1 MSAEKPQAEQSNDLI
16 QTLNAY
22 RQVVRDVVGV
32 LSASEKFQ
40 NDRSNG
46 EKEEAW
52 KGAFTKL
59 EIALSD
65 YAAYSKKQELPA
77 ELKQWIDEYN
87 PEVPRP
93 EGLSELQTHVSM
105 EAGYAARE
113 IRGVLK
119 ARGDERATAPMNE
132 IVSSVRQEQ
141 QNLLAAADQPGF
153 AARVNRQ
160 AGGTR
165 TPGA

>member
-1 MSAEKPQAEQSNDLI
+1 MSAEKPQSEQSNDLI

-40 NDRSNG
+40 KDRSNG
-46 EKEEAW
+46 EKEGAW
-52 KGAFTKL
+52 KAAFTKL

-65 YAAYSKKQELPA
+65 YAAYSGKCELPPA
-77 ELKQWIDEYN
+77 LKKWIDEYN
-87 PEVPRP
+87 PEIPRP

-113 IRGVLK
+113 IRGVLT
-119 ARGDERATAPMNE
+119 ARGDERVNSPMDE
-132 IVSSVRQEQ
+132 IVASTRQEQ
-141 QNLLAAADQPGF
+141 QALLAVADQPGF
-153 AARVNRQ
+153 AAKAQRGTGGRVS
-160 AGGTR
+160 GI
-165 TPGA
+165 